1 MASIAVVEEGVVIC
15 IFRMMVEGFVC
26 IIGVVWILVPS
37 SRFNEVVVG
46 IRTFNIQ
53 RFDGGG
59 GVSVGSS
66 NPSGGCV
73 AVASIGGGGGDVT
86 TAAGR
91 SRSVE

>member
-1 MASIAVVEEGVVIC
+1 M
-15 IFRMMVEGFVC
+15 C

-53 RFDGGG
+53 RFDGGGGG

>member
-1 MASIAVVEEGVVIC
+1 M
-15 IFRMMVEGFVC
+15 C

-37 SRFNEVVVG
+37 SRFNVVVVG
-46 IRTFNIQ
+46 SRTFNIQ
-53 RFDGGG
+53 RFDGGGGG